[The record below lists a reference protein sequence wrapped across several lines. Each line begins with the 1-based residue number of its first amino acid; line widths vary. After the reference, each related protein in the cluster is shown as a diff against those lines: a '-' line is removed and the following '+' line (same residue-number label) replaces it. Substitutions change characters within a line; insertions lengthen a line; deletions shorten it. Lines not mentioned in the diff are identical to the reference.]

1 MNYLKNYQT
10 QEKKAVSPVQF
21 KLNST
26 DNKVSEMTVFNSQ
39 EVDTKKQPM
48 FFGQPLGIQRYDSY
62 KYPIFDKLTTQ
73 QLGYF
78 WRPEEVSL
86 QKDRSDYQTLRP
98 EQKHIFTSNLKYQVM
113 LDSVQG
119 RGPGM
124 AFAPYCSLPEL
135 EACMKVWEFM
145 EMIHSRSYTYIIK
158 NVYSNPSDVFDTILR
173 DDKIMERA
181 HSVTESYNDFINSA
195 QQYGTSNDWMYAMEQ
210 VPYAQEQRHELKR
223 KLFRA
228 VANVN
233 ILEGIRFY
241 VSFACSFAFGELKL
255 MEGSAKIISLI
266 ARDENQHLVIT
277 QNILN
282 KWKEGDDPEMQKIA
296 KEEEPW
302 IYKTFE
308 QAVNQEK
315 LWAEYLFKDGS
326 MIGLNDKLLQQYVEW
341 IANRRLRAIGLKPLY
356 DIPAKNNPLPWT
368 EHWISS
374 KGLQVAPQETEV
386 ESYIV
391 GGIKHDVTENTFA
404 GFQL

>member
-1 MNYLKNYQT
+1 VN
-10 QEKKAVSPVQF
+10 PVQF
-21 KLNST
+21 KISST
-26 DNKVSEMTVFNSQ
+26 EDSKTEIKGMTVFNT
-39 EVDTKKQPM
+39 EKVDTKKQPM
-48 FFGQPLGIQRYDSY
+48 FFGAPLGVQRYDSY

-86 QKDRSDYQTLRP
+86 QKDRGDYQTLRP
-98 EQKHIFTSNLKYQVM
+98 EQKHIYTSNLKYQIM

-124 AFAPYCSLPEL
+124 AFIPYCSLPEL
-135 EACMKVWEFM
+135 EACMEVWGFM

-158 NVYSNPSDVFDTILR
+158 NVYSDPSEVFDTIISDNRIL
-173 DDKIMERA
+173 ERA
-181 HSVTESYNDFINSA
+181 KSVTESYDDFIQSA
-195 QQYGTSNDWMYAMEQ
+195 QGHGASNAWLHNLEGVSYAKETIND
-210 VPYAQEQRHELKR
+210 VKR
-223 KLFRA
+223 KLYRA

-266 ARDENQHLVIT
+266 ARDENQHLAIT

-282 KWKEGDDPEMQKIA
+282 KWRDGDDPEMKQIA
-296 KEEEPW
+296 KEEEEW
-302 IYKTFE
+302 VYAMFDR
-308 QAVNQEK
+308 AVNEEK
-315 LWAEYLFKDGS
+315 RWADYLFKDGS

-341 IANRRLRAIGLKPLY
+341 IANRRLKAIGLKPQY
-356 DIPAKNNPLPWT
+356 DISANNNPLPWT
-368 EHWISS
+368 QHWISS

-386 ESYIV
+386 ESYVV
-391 GGIKHDVTENTFA
+391 GGIKQDVTKNTFA

>member
-1 MNYLKNYQT
+1 MSLVKFKT
-10 QEKKAVSPVQF
+10 TSGEKMK
-21 KLNST
+21 
-26 DNKVSEMTVFNSQ
+26 KVDSMTVFNTE
-39 EVDTKKQPM
+39 EVETTKQPM
-48 FFGQPLGIQRYDSY
+48 FFGKPLGIQRYDNY
-62 KYPIFDKLTTQ
+62 KYPVFERLTTQ

-86 QKDRSDYQTLRP
+86 QKDRSDYQLLRP

-135 EACMKVWEFM
+135 EGCMKVWEFM

-158 NVYSNPSDVFDTILR
+158 NVYSNPSDVFDTILS
-173 DDKIMERA
+173 DDRILERA
-181 HSVTESYNDFINSA
+181 QSVTQAYDDFINGA
-195 QQYGTSNDWMYAMEQ
+195 HEYDQSNMWKEGWRGSYLSESTT
-210 VPYAQEQRHELKR
+210 YELKR

-255 MEGSAKIISLI
+255 MEGSAKIVSLI

-277 QNILN
+277 QQILN
-282 KWKEGDDPEMQKIA
+282 KWRDGDDPDMKKIY

-302 IYKTFE
+302 FYKTFE
-308 QAVNQEK
+308 NAVNQEK
-315 LWAEYLFKDGS
+315 LWSEYLFKNGS
-326 MIGLNDKLLQQYVEW
+326 MIGLNEKLLQQYVEW
-341 IANRRLRAIGLKPLY
+341 IANKRMKAVGLKPVY
-356 DIPAKNNPLPWT
+356 DIAMRANPLPWT
-368 EHWISS
+368 QHWISS

-386 ESYIV
+386 ESYVV
-391 GGIKHDVTENTFA
+391 GGIKQDVKKDTFS
-404 GFQL
+404 GFKL

>member
-1 MNYLKNYQT
+1 VN
-10 QEKKAVSPVQF
+10 PVQF
-21 KLNST
+21 KISST
-26 DNKVSEMTVFNSQ
+26 EDSKTEIKGMTVFNT
-39 EVDTKKQPM
+39 EKVDTKKQPM
-48 FFGQPLGIQRYDSY
+48 FFGAPLGVQRYDSY

-86 QKDRSDYQTLRP
+86 QKDRGDYQTLRP
-98 EQKHIFTSNLKYQVM
+98 EQKHIYTSNLKYQIM

-124 AFAPYCSLPEL
+124 AFIPYCSLPEL
-135 EACMKVWEFM
+135 EACMEVWGFM

-158 NVYSNPSDVFDTILR
+158 NVYSDPSEVFDTIISDNRIL
-173 DDKIMERA
+173 ERA
-181 HSVTESYNDFINSA
+181 KSVTESYDDFIQSA
-195 QQYGTSNDWMYAMEQ
+195 QGYGASNAWIHNLEGVSYAKETIND
-210 VPYAQEQRHELKR
+210 VKR
-223 KLFRA
+223 KLYRA

-266 ARDENQHLVIT
+266 ARDENQHLAIT

-282 KWKEGDDPEMQKIA
+282 KWRDGDDPEMKQIA
-296 KEEEPW
+296 KEEEEW
-302 IYKTFE
+302 VYAMFDR
-308 QAVNQEK
+308 AVNEEK
-315 LWAEYLFKDGS
+315 RWADYLFKDGS

-341 IANRRLRAIGLKPLY
+341 IANRRLKAIGLKPQY
-356 DIPAKNNPLPWT
+356 DISANNNPLPWT
-368 EHWISS
+368 QHWISS

-386 ESYIV
+386 ESYVV
-391 GGIKHDVTENTFA
+391 GGIKQDVTKNTFA

>member
-1 MNYLKNYQT
+1 MSL
-10 QEKKAVSPVQF
+10 VRF
-21 KLNST
+21 KT
-26 DNKVSEMTVFNSQ
+26 NKEERSMVESMTVFNSE
-39 EVDTKKQPM
+39 EVDTTKQPM
-48 FFGQPLGIQRYDSY
+48 FFGKPLGIQRYDSY

-98 EQKHIFTSNLKYQVM
+98 EQKHIFTSNLKYQIM

-124 AFAPYCSLPEL
+124 AFIPYCSLPEL
-135 EACMKVWEFM
+135 EACMEVWGFM
-145 EMIHSRSYTYIIK
+145 EMIHSRSYTHIIK
-158 NVYSNPSDVFDTILR
+158 NIYPDPSDVFDHILN
-173 DDKIMERA
+173 DDRIVERA
-181 HSVTESYNDFINSA
+181 TTVTEAYNDFINA
-195 QQYGTSNDWMYAMEQ
+195 AHFYDNSNQWRQAIEE
-210 VPYAQEQRHELKR
+210 VPYALEGRYELKR

-266 ARDENQHLVIT
+266 ARDENQHLAIT
-277 QNILN
+277 QNILK
-282 KWKEGDDPEMQKIA
+282 KWREGDDPDMAKIF
-296 KEEEPW
+296 KEEQRWLYSMFE
-302 IYKTFE
+302 KT
-308 QAVNQEK
+308 VNEEK
-315 LWAEYLFKDGS
+315 VWAEYLFKDGS

-341 IANRRLRAIGLKPLY
+341 VANRRMKAVGLKPLY
-356 DIPAKNNPLPWT
+356 DVPAKNNPLPWT

-391 GGIKHDVTENTFA
+391 GGIKQDVKKDTFS

>member
-1 MNYLKNYQT
+1 MN
-10 QEKKAVSPVQF
+10 PVQF
-21 KLNST
+21 KVSST
-26 DNKVSEMTVFNSQ
+26 EDAKTELKGMTVFNTEQ
-39 EVDTKKQPM
+39 VNTKKQPM
-48 FFGQPLGIQRYDSY
+48 FFGKPLGVQRYDSY

-86 QKDRSDYQTLRP
+86 QKDRGDYQTLRP
-98 EQKHIFTSNLKYQVM
+98 EQKHIYTSNLKYQIM
-113 LDSVQG
+113 LDSIQG

-124 AFAPYCSLPEL
+124 AFIPYCSLPEL
-135 EACMKVWEFM
+135 EACMEVWGFM

-158 NVYSNPSDVFDTILR
+158 NVYSDPSEVFDKIVTDDRIL
-173 DDKIMERA
+173 ERSR
-181 HSVTESYNDFINSA
+181 SVTEAYDDFINSA
-195 QQYGTSNDWMYAMEQ
+195 QEYGTGNWWKPDWKDS
-210 VPYAQEQRHELKR
+210 PSAQWEVRDVKR
-223 KLFRA
+223 RLYRA

-266 ARDENQHLVIT
+266 ARDENQHLAIT

-282 KWKEGDDPEMQKIA
+282 KWAAGDDPEMKRIM
-296 KEEEPW
+296 KEEEEW
-302 IYKTFE
+302 TYKAFDR
-308 QAVNQEK
+308 AVNEEK
-315 LWAEYLFKDGS
+315 RWADYLFKDGS

-341 IANRRLRAIGLKPLY
+341 IANRRLKSIGLKPQY
-356 DIPAKNNPLPWT
+356 DIAAKNNPLPWT

-386 ESYIV
+386 ESYVV
-391 GGIKHDVTENTFA
+391 GGIKQDVGANTFS